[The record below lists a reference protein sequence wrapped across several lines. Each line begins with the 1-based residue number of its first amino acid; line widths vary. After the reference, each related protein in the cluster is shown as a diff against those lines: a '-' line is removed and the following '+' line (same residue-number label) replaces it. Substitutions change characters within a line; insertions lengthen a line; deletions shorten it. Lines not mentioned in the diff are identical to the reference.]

1 MNMAT
6 NNLSNV
12 RQTSSTFAKIRMAAL
27 GKAVAEVRR
36 ERFSLDE
43 MLHKGRISES
53 DYQKSLMKLIIR
65 GNELRNEKI
74 VLEEVLE

>member
-1 MNMAT
+1 MTT
-6 NNLSNV
+6 NNLSNIG
-12 RQTSSTFAKIRMAAL
+12 QTSSTFVKIRMAAL

-43 MLHKGRISES
+43 MLHKGKISQS

-65 GNELRNEKI
+65 GNKLRNEKL
-74 VLEEVLE
+74 VLEEELD